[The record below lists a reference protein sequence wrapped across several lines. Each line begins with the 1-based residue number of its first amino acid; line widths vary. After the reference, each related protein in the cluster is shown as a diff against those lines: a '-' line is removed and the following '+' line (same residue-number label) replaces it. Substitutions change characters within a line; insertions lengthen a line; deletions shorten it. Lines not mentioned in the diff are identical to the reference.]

1 MTQYRY
7 IGRDAD
13 GKLVKGKFEAMT
25 ENAMAEQLLQQSI
38 TPLHI
43 DIIQPSDSTMNP
55 FKRRKVSL
63 EQLITFCRQM
73 YTLIK
78 AGVPIVQ
85 SVRHIAETS
94 RSKALTDGLNGVV
107 EGIEGGLTF
116 AQALAK
122 HPKIF
127 PPIFV
132 SIIDAGENSGQLDV
146 SFEQLT
152 RYLELEASTIKTI
165 KTVVRYP
172 ILVTVAICTAI
183 IVINFMVVPA
193 FSKLFLSFH
202 SELPLPTRIL
212 IGMSNFLTQ
221 QWYYLLIIIILLFFI
236 IRHIIHTKLGRLSWD
251 HWKLKIPVIGDIMY
265 RIILARFSRT
275 FALMLK
281 TGLPVRRGLTLSA
294 AIVNNEY
301 ISEAILAMRD
311 HVERGVSLT
320 QAARESHLFSSLV
333 IQMISVGETAGS
345 IDTLL
350 TEVAEYY
357 EREVAYDLTRLTDL
371 IEPVLL
377 VIMGSMVL
385 LLALG
390 VFLPMWDMVQFTKF
404 KAGG

>member
-1 MTQYRY
+1 MAQYHY
-7 IGRDAD
+7 IGRDAE
-13 GKLVKGKFEAMT
+13 GKLVKGKLEAIAT
-25 ENAMAEQLLQQSI
+25 NAMAEQLLQQGI

-43 DIIQPSDSTMNP
+43 DIISPSESIANM
-55 FKRRKVSL
+55 FVRRKISL

-85 SVRHIAETS
+85 SIHHIAETS

-122 HPKIF
+122 YPKIF
-127 PPIFV
+127 PPVFV
-132 SIIDAGENSGQLDV
+132 SIVDAGENSGQLDI
-146 SFEQLT
+146 SFKQLT
-152 RYLELEASTIKTI
+152 SYLELEASTIKTI
-165 KTVVRYP
+165 KTVIRYP
-172 ILVTVAICTAI
+172 VLVIVAIFTAL

-212 IGMSNFLTQ
+212 IGTSNFLTHH
-221 QWYYLLIIIILLFFI
+221 WYYLLIIVILLFFI
-236 IRHIIHTKLGRLSWD
+236 IRHIIHTKPGRLSWD

-320 QAARESHLFSSLV
+320 QAARESHLFSPLV

-345 IDTLL
+345 IDSLL

-377 VIMGSMVL
+377 VIMGGMVL

-404 KAGG
+404 KAVG